1 MDNNYRLRTVS
12 DHPLL
17 LPEDKY
23 LEYIFTEINNFA
35 TDNIICTY
43 RNRTL
48 IRSNE
53 MKLRIRKFVLNIET
67 NFLTVK
73 SVILCSNF

>member
-1 MDNNYRLRTVS
+1 MANNYRLKTES
-12 DHPLL
+12 DQPLL

-35 TDNIICTY
+35 TDNIICSY
-43 RNRTL
+43 KNRTL
-48 IRSNE
+48 NRSNG

-73 SVILCSNF
+73 SVILCSHF